1 MWEICWRIWN
11 QCNQLSKYLKP
22 QPEETIS
29 KRVKLMPQERK
40 KDGKWNK
47 ILAPNEVL
55 AKLPI
60 ISAQIKAGNNS
71 STLESEKCYS
81 FCITIIKPPKN
92 LQQINQVIKITK
104 LL

>member
-1 MWEICWRIWN
+1 MREICWRIWN

-71 STLESEKCYS
+71 STLELEKCYS